1 MPGARC
7 SWLVVT
13 LALAGVPAIAAEEDE
28 FSEVLKRPG
37 YRSAF
42 EQMLKGEKN
51 LSQWMATPEA
61 LDDATTLSGSKR
73 IIAGEEEEV
82 FELCKSHECDDTGFI
97 VMFSKHGEVAKG
109 LLSDKQDLFLGQPT
123 EEEKK
128 ALTALK
134 RSD

>member
-1 MPGARC
+1 MPGRSRC
-7 SWLVVT
+7 LLTILCCALSP
-13 LALAGVPAIAAEEDE
+13 ALAADE
-28 FSEVLKRPG
+28 VEFFEVLKNPL

-61 LDDATTLSGSKR
+61 IDDATTLSESKR

-97 VMFSKHGEVAKG
+97 VMFSKHGAVAKG
-109 LLSDKQDLFLGQPT
+109 LLSDKQDLFLGEPT
-123 EEEKK
+123 ADEKK

>member
-1 MPGARC
+1 MPGRRSYFILMA
-7 SWLVVT
+7 
-13 LALAGVPAIAAEEDE
+13 LALAGVPAVAAEEAE
-28 FSEVLKRPG
+28 ISEILKRPG
-37 YRSAF
+37 YRSTF

-51 LSQWMATPEA
+51 VPQWMATPEA

-109 LLSDKQDLFLGQPT
+109 LLSDNQDLFLGQPT